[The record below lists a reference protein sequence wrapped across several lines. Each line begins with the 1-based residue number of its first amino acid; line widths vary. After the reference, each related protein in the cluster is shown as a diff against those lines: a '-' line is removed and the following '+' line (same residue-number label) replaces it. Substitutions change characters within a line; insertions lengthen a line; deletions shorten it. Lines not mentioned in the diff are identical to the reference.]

1 MFCTERFF
9 SLFLFKLYIS
19 KVIELVMKLQ
29 YDILH
34 ICVPLT
40 IGLTETI
47 VSYVCMFSEL

>member
-9 SLFLFKLYIS
+9 SLFLFNCC
-19 KVIELVMKLQ
+19 KVIALVIKLQ

-34 ICVPLT
+34 ICVSLT